1 MRAKVENF
9 WYHYKWHTI
18 ISVFLVFVAVIGIWQ
33 YISTPQYDYQII
45 LYTSRSDTTALA
57 TALNKELCALG
68 DDINGDGEVNVQI
81 YNMSYGDMDSNSNFR
96 NSQAQALRG
105 ELMSD
110 RCFLIITDEDRFEQ
124 LDQQGYFE
132 NSQLPDNNGKSYRID
147 DKSAFGQKLIS
158 DFNEMNYNYDKD
170 IENGL
175 YFSVRYAN
183 SDDAEII
190 RKREE
195 QKQLL
200 YKIMEVN

>member
-1 MRAKVENF
+1 MRAKLENF

-18 ISVFLVFVAVIGIWQ
+18 ISGFLVFVAVIGIWQ
-33 YISTPQYDYQII
+33 YIDTPQYDYQII

-81 YNMSYGDMDSNSNFR
+81 YNMSYGNMDSNSNFR

-124 LDQQGYFE
+124 LEQQGYFE

-158 DFNEMNYNYDKD
+158 DFNEMHYNYDKD

>member
-1 MRAKVENF
+1 MRAKLENF

-33 YISTPQYDYQII
+33 YIDTPQYDYQII

-81 YNMSYGDMDSNSNFR
+81 YNMSYGNMDSNSNFR

-124 LDQQGYFE
+124 LEQQGYFE

-158 DFNEMNYNYDKD
+158 DFNEMHYNYDKD

>member
-1 MRAKVENF
+1 MRAKLENF

-33 YISTPQYDYQII
+33 YIDTPQYDYQII

-81 YNMSYGDMDSNSNFR
+81 YNMSYGNMDSNSNFR

-158 DFNEMNYNYDKD
+158 DFNEMHYNYDKD

-190 RKREE
+190 QKREE

>member
-1 MRAKVENF
+1 MRAKLENF

-33 YISTPQYDYQII
+33 YIDTPQYDYQII

-57 TALNKELCALG
+57 TALNKELCVLG

-81 YNMSYGDMDSNSNFR
+81 YNMSYGNMDSNSNFR

-158 DFNEMNYNYDKD
+158 DFNEMHYNYDKD

>member
-33 YISTPQYDYQII
+33 YIDTPQYDYQII

-124 LDQQGYFE
+124 LEQQGYFE

-158 DFNEMNYNYDKD
+158 DFNEMHYNYDKD

>member
-1 MRAKVENF
+1 MRAKLENF

-33 YISTPQYDYQII
+33 YIDTPQYDYQII

-57 TALNKELCALG
+57 TALNKELCVLG

-124 LDQQGYFE
+124 LEQQGYFE

-158 DFNEMNYNYDKD
+158 DFNEMHYNYDKD

>member
-1 MRAKVENF
+1 MRAKLENF

-33 YISTPQYDYQII
+33 YIDTPQYDYQII

-158 DFNEMNYNYDKD
+158 DFNEMHYNYDKD

>member
-1 MRAKVENF
+1 
-9 WYHYKWHTI
+9 
-18 ISVFLVFVAVIGIWQ
+18 
-33 YISTPQYDYQII
+33 
-45 LYTSRSDTTALA
+45 
-57 TALNKELCALG
+57 
-68 DDINGDGEVNVQI
+68 
-81 YNMSYGDMDSNSNFR
+81 
-96 NSQAQALRG
+96 
-105 ELMSD
+105 MSD

-158 DFNEMNYNYDKD
+158 DFNEMHYNYDKD

-190 RKREE
+190 HKREE

>member
-1 MRAKVENF
+1 MRAKLENF

-33 YISTPQYDYQII
+33 YLDTPQYDYQII

-57 TALNKELCALG
+57 TALNKEICAVG
-68 DDINGDGEVNVQI
+68 DDINCDGEVNVQI
-81 YNMSYGDMDSNSNFR
+81 YNMSYGNMDSNSNFR

-110 RCFLIITDEDRFEQ
+110 RCFLIITDKDRFKQ
-124 LDQQGYFE
+124 LADEGYFE
-132 NSQLPDNNGKSYRID
+132 NLGLPDNSGMSYRVD
-147 DKSAFGQKLIS
+147 DKSVFGQKLIS

-175 YFSVRYAN
+175 YFSLRYAN
-183 SDDAEII
+183 SDDAEITQ
-190 RKREE
+190 KREQ

>member
-1 MRAKVENF
+1 MRAKLENF

-33 YISTPQYDYQII
+33 YIDTPQYDYQII

-124 LDQQGYFE
+124 LEQQGYFE

-158 DFNEMNYNYDKD
+158 DFNEMHYNYDKD